1 MAKNALY
8 EVLAASPLFKNASPD
23 DVGRVASSSYLR
35 EFGRGEMLFSEEDD
49 AAAFFV
55 VAEGR
60 VKVFKQS
67 PDGRELIIKI
77 MRAGDMVGEAAALTG
92 GRYPASAQA
101 LEDTTAAEVPR
112 REFIALVKE
121 APELALGIIAALSAR
136 LYQISAV
143 LEKLTLKEVPARLAS
158 YLLERAT
165 GGGRG
170 PERVDLD
177 VSKTALAAELGT
189 VPETLSR
196 ALRRLADAGVI
207 EVEGRRVVILDPASL
222 RLLAGNPD

>member
-1 MAKNALY
+1 MVKSVLY
-8 EVLAASPLFKNASPD
+8 EALAASPLFKNASDD
-23 DVGRVASSSYLR
+23 DVRRFAELSYYR
-35 EFGRGEMLFSEEDD
+35 EFGGGEMLFSEEDD
-49 AAAFFV
+49 AASFFII
-55 VAEGR
+55 ASGR

-92 GRYPASAQA
+92 GPYPASAQA
-101 LEDTTAAEVPR
+101 LDATAAAEVPR
-112 REFIALVKE
+112 REFIALVKD

-158 YLLERAT
+158 YLVERAAPNAD
-165 GGGRG
+165 GG
-170 PERVDLD
+170 ERVDLD

-196 ALRRLADAGVI
+196 ALRRLTDAGVI
-207 EVEGRRVVILDPASL
+207 ESEGRRVVILDPASL
-222 RLLAGNPD
+222 RLLAGASD